1 VTATPATRQA
11 FIAQNLA
18 LAPVPGVPEI
28 QLYSTH
34 PGSGLWRLAAED
46 DDTDPPYWAY
56 PWGGGIVLA
65 RHLLDHPQKVRGAR
79 VLDLGCGGGV
89 VGIAAALA
97 GAKSV
102 LAVDADAMAITAAT
116 MNAEANAVVV
126 ETLRCD
132 VRRLKGQAVDLILVG
147 DLFYELELAKAVS
160 AFLDRAA
167 KPPVE
172 VLVGDPGRTTLPR
185 RRLAPVASYRTADFG
200 SASTPAEVF
209 AWKAPAPALEP

>member
-1 VTATPATRQA
+1 MACPSSRTSPAPSAAATKPCQSGGDGVTATPASRQT

-46 DDTDPPYWAY
+46 DDADPPYWAY

-102 LAVDADAMAITAAT
+102 L
-116 MNAEANAVVV
+116 
-126 ETLRCD
+126 
-132 VRRLKGQAVDLILVG
+132 
-147 DLFYELELAKAVS
+147 S
-160 AFLDRAA
+160 
-167 KPPVE
+167 
-172 VLVGDPGRTTLPR
+172 
-185 RRLAPVASYRTADFG
+185 
-200 SASTPAEVF
+200 
-209 AWKAPAPALEP
+209 

>member
-1 VTATPATRQA
+1 VTATPASRQA
-11 FIAQNLA
+11 FIAQNLS
-18 LAPVPGVPEI
+18 LSPVPGIAEI
-28 QLYSTH
+28 ELYSTH

-79 VLDLGCGGGV
+79 VLDLGCGGGLV
-89 VGIAAALA
+89 AIAAALA
-97 GAKSV
+97 GAQSV
-102 LAVDADAMAITAAT
+102 LAVDIDPMAITAT
-116 MNAEANAVVV
+116 QMNAQANGV
-126 ETLRCD
+126 EVATLCTD
-132 VRRLKGQAVDLILVG
+132 VRRLKAPPVDLILVG
-147 DLFYELELAKAVS
+147 DLLELAKAVG
-160 AFLDRAA
+160 AFLDRVA

-185 RRLAPVASYRTADFG
+185 RRLSPVAAYRTADFG